1 MTHTNVRPARHT
13 NYSHELMVNV
23 RGVHGHQGYC
33 SCGWVGLTWAT
44 PSKAQAEAKW
54 HLWNEHGSELAARK
68 REDAQATGRAEAS

>member
-1 MTHTNVRPARHT
+1 MPNTHVRPARHT

-33 SCGWVGLTWAT
+33 SCGWAGLTWAT
-44 PSKAQAEAKW
+44 PGKAQAEAKW

-68 REDAQATGRAEAS
+68 REAESTTGGAESS